1 MSVPRAQSADNEPG
15 VSLKGHR
22 DFRHLWAADAVSQTG
37 TQFADFVI
45 PVLAVVSLGATPFQV
60 GLLDASHT
68 IAFLLI
74 SLPAGAYLDRMR
86 KRPVMQVA
94 NLMRALAL
102 LLIPIAHFA
111 GFLSFG
117 VLFASAAVVGLASV
131 LFDTSYAGYLLP
143 LVGSERLTAAS
154 SRLQATNSVAQIGG
168 PAIAA
173 QLVRI
178 VATPVI
184 LLFTALSFMASTLL
198 LSRITMVE
206 TVEPPK
212 SKPKLW
218 PDIVAGL
225 RLIRN
230 QPVIRSITASTFVLN
245 AVMGAESAVLAIYVL
260 RDLSLGT
267 TALGVFLSAGAVG
280 GLLGAAFANRIS
292 EKVGSARVVT
302 ASAVLFAPAFLLLA
316 LSGNL
321 GGLATLLVGAA
332 LFLRSFAVVLF
343 NICSGALR
351 QRTTPKDMLSRV
363 AASNRFITWGIIPV
377 GSLVGGALGEVLG
390 AHGVLWA
397 AAVVSVLIPLPI
409 LLSPLRKLRVFPKE
423 WDVHAS

>member
-1 MSVPRAQSADNEPG
+1 MGESHGTSA
-15 VSLKGHR
+15 SLRGHR

-37 TQFADFVI
+37 TQFADFAI

-86 KRPVMQVA
+86 KRPVMQAA
-94 NLMRALAL
+94 NLLRALAL
-102 LLIPIAHFA
+102 VVIPIAYFA

-117 VLFASAAVVGLASV
+117 VLLASAAVVGLASV

-168 PAIAA
+168 PAAAA
-173 QLVRI
+173 QLMRI
-178 VATPVI
+178 VAAPVV
-184 LLFTALSFMASTLL
+184 LLFTALSFVVSTLL
-198 LSRITMVE
+198 LSRITMTE
-206 TVEPPK
+206 TIEQPK
-212 SKPKLW
+212 RKPKLW

-225 RLIRN
+225 SLIKK
-230 QPVIRSITASTFVLN
+230 QPVIRSITVSTFVLN
-245 AVMGAESAVLAIYVL
+245 ALLGAESAVLAIYVL
-260 RDLSLGT
+260 RDLSLGAG
-267 TALGVFLSAGAVG
+267 ALGMFLSAGAVG
-280 GLLGAAFANRIS
+280 GLLGATFANRIS
-292 EKVGSARVVT
+292 ERVGSARVVT
-302 ASAVLFAPAFLLLA
+302 VSALLFAPAFLLLA
-316 LSGNL
+316 ISGDLTGLS
-321 GGLATLLVGAA
+321 AILVGAS

-377 GSLVGGALGEVLG
+377 GSLAGGLLGESLG
-390 AHGVLWA
+390 AHGVLWTGA
-397 AAVVSVLIPLPI
+397 LASLLIPLPI
-409 LLSPLRKLRVFPKE
+409 LLSPLRKLRTFPNE
-423 WDVHAS
+423 WDVHTS